1 MKTFIT
7 LTFLVATTLAHS
19 IDTRQTSQ
27 SSNWDELNS
36 ARVTFYSTKGPQ
48 YQLVNAHSP
57 IDGKV
62 RPIPDLA
69 LNVATHLS
77 DRANRNSNHGM
88 SCKIYGPSG
97 ELLITLKDNKED
109 QSLSTD
115 GSSYPTDKLKMACV
129 KV

>member
-7 LTFLVATTLAHS
+7 PTCLVATTLAHS
-19 IDTRQTSQ
+19 IDTCQTTQ
-27 SSNWDELNS
+27 SSNLDEMNS

-57 IDGKV
+57 IDDKE

-69 LNVATHLS
+69 PNAANHQS
-77 DRANRNSNHGM
+77 DRASRNSNHGM

-115 GSSYPTDKLKMACV
+115 GTSYPTDKLKMACV
-129 KV
+129 EV